1 MQGLSQTRKNIKEN
15 VNKKTIKKIMKNIT
29 KFFAIALVILGFSAN
44 SFGQQGVDATAT
56 SSGTIVSPI
65 AISKT
70 DDMNFGNV
78 AVNAN
83 AGTVVLTPAG
93 TRPTVTG
100 GVSLPAN
107 TGTVAAA
114 SFTVTG
120 ATGYTYAISLP
131 STHTVSFGANNM
143 TVNAFSSTPTVAAG
157 GVLTAGSETLLVGAT
172 LNVSGSQA
180 AGTYTSAVLSPF
192 TVTVNYN

>member
-1 MQGLSQTRKNIKEN
+1 
-15 VNKKTIKKIMKNIT
+15 MKNII
-29 KFFAIALVILGFSAN
+29 KYFALAVVILGFSVT
-44 SFGQQGVDATAT
+44 SFGQVNATAT
-56 SSGTIVSPI
+56 SSSTIVSPI

-70 DDMNFGNV
+70 VDMNFGNV
-78 AVNAN
+78 AVSAE

-93 TRPTVTG
+93 TRPTITG
-100 GVSLPAN
+100 GVTLPAT

-120 ATGYTYAISLP
+120 AAGYTYAITLP
-131 STHTVSFGANNM
+131 STHTVTSGANNM
-143 TVNAFSSTPTVAAG
+143 TVDAFVSTPTVAAG
-157 GVLTAGSETLLVGAT
+157 GVLTSGSQTLLVGAT